1 MNWDELRAVASE
13 GMEIGCHTE
22 THPILSRLSNRLELV
37 SEIRG
42 AKERMEDRLGFN
54 VRHFCYPNGRTMD
67 VGEAAIRCVREAGFV
82 SAVSCTFGLNTIE
95 ADRFQIHLYPLRLQ
109 LRSSLLRGI
118 ARRSAHVTW
127 ARLFRILG
135 CALQMEP
142 LEYQDGLIGLLTS

>member
-95 ADRFQIHLYPLRLQ
+95 ADRFQIHRIPFDCNFDLHYCEE
-109 LRSSLLRGI
+109 LL
-118 ARRSAHVTW
+118 A
-127 ARLFRILG
+127 
-135 CALQMEP
+135 
-142 LEYQDGLIGLLTS
+142 GLHM